1 MDGLE
6 IDSNSRLPTM
16 DGLEIDSNSRLPT
29 AFITAGV
36 VVLLFNY
43 ARYSRFSVVV
53 ILFS

>member
-1 MDGLE
+1 MDGLDV
-6 IDSNSRLPTM
+6 DSISCLVKP
-16 DGLEIDSNSRLPT
+16 LPT

-53 ILFS
+53 LLFN

>member
-1 MDGLE
+1 MDSPDVDFNACLVK
-6 IDSNSRLPTM
+6 P
-16 DGLEIDSNSRLPT
+16 LPT

>member
-1 MDGLE
+1 MDSLDV
-6 IDSNSRLPTM
+6 DSNACLVKP
-16 DGLEIDSNSRLPT
+16 LPT

-43 ARYSRFSVVV
+43 VRYSRFSVVV

>member
-1 MDGLE
+1 MDSLDV
-6 IDSNSRLPTM
+6 DSNACLVKP
-16 DGLEIDSNSRLPT
+16 LPT
-29 AFITAGV
+29 AFITADGV